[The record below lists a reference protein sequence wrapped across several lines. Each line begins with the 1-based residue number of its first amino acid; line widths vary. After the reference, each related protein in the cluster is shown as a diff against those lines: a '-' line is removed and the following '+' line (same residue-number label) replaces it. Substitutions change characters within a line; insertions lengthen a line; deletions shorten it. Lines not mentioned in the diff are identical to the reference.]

1 MDVNTCM
8 DNNKLDEDNGY
19 DDDVYNDFSNYTQ
32 PEVDL
37 GYDSD
42 TIPSPTIPSQVGEQG
57 SSSSGV
63 KRPRRA
69 KSPTKRDV
77 RPRSCMSKIGED
89 INTTMVELRN
99 ELKQLPPPPAMP
111 SNSDAA
117 LWQRLENMTIT
128 TDQKLLVGTF
138 LASNE
143 QKGMRG
149 LLSASAEITF
159 QSWVFKF
166 LSDSGL

>member
-1 MDVNTCM
+1 
-8 DNNKLDEDNGY
+8 
-19 DDDVYNDFSNYTQ
+19 
-32 PEVDL
+32 
-37 GYDSD
+37 
-42 TIPSPTIPSQVGEQG
+42 
-57 SSSSGV
+57 
-63 KRPRRA
+63 
-69 KSPTKRDV
+69 
-77 RPRSCMSKIGED
+77 MSKIGED